1 MDGSNRSRK
10 QYKNNKKKDS
20 KKRILICAL
29 QKNLLISLK
38 EIENNINKV
47 YNKNDMV
54 NTKIGY
60 KYIIYI
66 FYLKKIDTI
75 LEIHNL

>member
-20 KKRILICAL
+20 KKGILICAL

>member
-38 EIENNINKV
+38 RNRK
-47 YNKNDMV
+47 
-54 NTKIGY
+54 
-60 KYIIYI
+60 
-66 FYLKKIDTI
+66 
-75 LEIHNL
+75 

>member
-1 MDGSNRSRK
+1 M
-10 QYKNNKKKDS
+10 
-20 KKRILICAL
+20 
-29 QKNLLISLK
+29 
-38 EIENNINKV
+38 NKV

-60 KYIIYI
+60 YSIQIYNIYI

-75 LEIHNL
+75 FGNTQLINICEVGY